1 MQASGIRTWTS
12 LGAGGHYSVYQTPE
26 IISDV
31 LLACNFFSC
40 IYSFIYPFT
49 KLLFNAH
56 YMPDT
61 VLGIENSTL
70 TMLLI
75 RSLLLSMYRKDKF
88 KDKGKTDNLIQTIR
102 LIFCMPLE
110 HKPL

>member
-1 MQASGIRTWTS
+1 
-12 LGAGGHYSVYQTPE
+12 
-26 IISDV
+26 
-31 LLACNFFSC
+31 
-40 IYSFIYPFT
+40 
-49 KLLFNAH
+49 
-56 YMPDT
+56 MPDT

-75 RSLLLSMYRKDKF
+75 RSLLLSMYCKDKF

-110 HKPL
+110 HKPLWFLSAHKLLNYRGNYRGNMQPVDQKMFFSGVTCINLN